1 MQGFNNADDSY
12 RKIREQIFR
21 MKERAME
28 GFDEQRK
35 NGAAEVSR
43 FPELASVDRST
54 PLRRDEPKASPA
66 EEFGGAMVPLQVR
79 VPASVRE
86 SLKLYAIKSGQPMST
101 LVFNLLTTQEMLKK
115 SWVSTKK
122 VA

>member
-1 MQGFNNADDSY
+1 MD
-12 RKIREQIFR
+12 
-21 MKERAME
+21 

-35 NGAAEVSR
+35 NGAAEASR
-43 FPELASVDRST
+43 FPELAPVDRSV
-54 PLRRDEPKASPA
+54 PLRREEQKASPT
-66 EEFGGAMVPLQVR
+66 EEFGGPMVPLQVR

>member
-1 MQGFNNADDSY
+1 
-12 RKIREQIFR
+12 
-21 MKERAME
+21 ME

-43 FPELASVDRST
+43 FPELAPVERSA
-54 PLRRDEPKASPA
+54 PLRRDDPKASPV

-101 LVFNLLTTQEMLKK
+101 LVFNLLTTPEILKK